1 MLLESEGQDFVY
13 SALLFDNRAGLSSPS
28 LSLDVSGLERLPG
41 LGPSVAVEL
50 ARYLS
55 LPTPPSACGSL

>member
-1 MLLESEGQDFVY
+1 MLLGSEGQDLLY
-13 SALLFDNRAGLSSPS
+13 SAVLWNKAGLSLPP
-28 LSLDVSGLERLPG
+28 LALVSGVEGLPG

-50 ARYLS
+50 GRYLS